1 MASGFETA
9 VDEAKRLERKAVSF
23 SPYKGRGEIAST
35 IDLEPKDYIDLTYP
49 DLLNMYERTEK
60 ILSAMGMLTAAAG
73 AAAPGQGAIIAP
85 SARSEEVESKLKEIT
100 SESLQKAEEMGKE
113 PLSMAPPPQKTP
125 EEEIQAAG
133 PVEIEKEPAK
143 MEIEFEERAAKET
156 ITLEKETEKPKIP
169 EPEKELGPKKPFEMR
184 EEEKEIGIE
193 EKPVE
198 EEKRMEESVKAEG
211 IKQEMKPE
219 APQPAETMAPSGPP
233 SEKRMIMA
241 AVPPALRESPDE
253 AATKRYDKIEEQ
265 IMATLGGATDE
276 VTLKKRMLELTK
288 ELFKEKS
295 MNRREQI
302 KLEITVLKNMLT
314 HAQEGGMGKRKARKD
329 SAADAHGHV
338 LDTIISSQQA
348 EISQTK
354 DTIID
359 SYKKQIA
366 QTKSKFYS
374 ELSTLDDPLERKGA
388 LDRFIFSLTSLLE
401 QLPDVIKRYE
411 DFAAKKHGAELGKLT
426 DSLDEG
432 EKDMKAR
439 ARERMESI
447 EGGYVSE
454 FGVVKAIIGREI
466 DNLMDAAAVDVLSGA
481 QAFGAKAPAGKDAE
495 IRETVDEI
503 NRMDESALLSY
514 LNSKDAGYYKEYEGK
529 QVSKAEAVMKAKAL
543 IGKEKGL
550 EKDTID
556 KYFGLGAM

>member
-1 MASGFETA
+1 MSSGFEMA
-9 VDEAKRLERKAVSF
+9 ADEAKRLERKAVGYA
-23 SPYKGRGEIAST
+23 PYKGRGEIAST

-100 SESLQKAEEMGKE
+100 SESLQKAEEMGME

-125 EEEIQAAG
+125 EEEIRAAG

-143 MEIEFEERAAKET
+143 MEIEFEEHAAKET
-156 ITLEKETEKPKIP
+156 ITLEKETEKPLLP
-169 EPEKELGPKKPFEMR
+169 APEKEITPEKQFEIR
-184 EEEKEIGIE
+184 EEGKETGLE
-193 EKPVE
+193 EKQVA
-198 EEKRMEESVKAEG
+198 EEKRMEEIGRTER
-211 IKQEMKPE
+211 IKPE
-219 APQPAETMAPSGPP
+219 APAPETQETMEQPNQPL
-233 SEKRMIMA
+233 EKRMIMA

-295 MNRREQI
+295 INRREQI

-447 EGGYVSE
+447 QGGYVSE

-466 DNLMDAAAVDVLSGA
+466 DNLMDAAAMDVLSGA
-481 QAFGAKAPAGKDAE
+481 QASGTKAPAVKDAE

-503 NRMDESALLSY
+503 NRMGESALLSY

-543 IGKEKGL
+543 IGMEKGL